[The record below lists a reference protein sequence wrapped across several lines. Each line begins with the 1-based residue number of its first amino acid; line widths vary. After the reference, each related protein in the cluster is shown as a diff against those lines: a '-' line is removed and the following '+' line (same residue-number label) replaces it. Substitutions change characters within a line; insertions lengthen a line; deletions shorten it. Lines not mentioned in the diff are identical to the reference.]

1 MKKAKNIIAL
11 LLVFTFVFVVIG
23 CGKGKK
29 VKTTATQNTETTQP
43 VSYTA
48 SAQATNENAT
58 QTADTSVAAVT
69 QTQIQGTDETVTNAP
84 EPTNQSTPEATQTTT
99 QASVKTGVGS
109 VSYTTPSQQ
118 IVYYPAALEDSSQKY
133 PVLAWANG
141 TMCTPDLYTDL
152 LKQIAEGGYIVIA
165 NFETMAADGN
175 AQIESINLMINENSN
190 SDSVFYNKVNTN
202 KIGVT
207 GHSQGGRSSVN
218 AAVKDSRIK
227 CVLSIAG
234 SNFPEEAEPLKTP
247 TLFMAGT
254 NDKIVDPASW
264 IIPAYEICNAPAVY
278 ASLSG
283 AVHTTPCSD
292 ASKYSHYA
300 IKWFDAWLKGDSN
313 AKAIFQNGGE
323 LSKDTSW
330 VDYACK
336 GL

>member
-1 MKKAKNIIAL
+1 MKKAKNVIAL
-11 LLVFTFVFVVIG
+11 LLVFSFIFVVIG
-23 CGKGKK
+23 CGKGKSK
-29 VKTTATQNTETTQP
+29 KTAATQSSHVVYNVVTNSPSQQPAQNTTTTNGTTATTQNSVVAEQPTSQADQPTKENTTATTQP
-43 VSYTA
+43 P
-48 SAQATNENAT
+48 
-58 QTADTSVAAVT
+58 
-69 QTQIQGTDETVTNAP
+69 I
-84 EPTNQSTPEATQTTT
+84 
-99 QASVKTGVGS
+99 KTGISS

-118 IVYYPAALEDSSQKY
+118 IVYYPAMLENSDKQY
-133 PVLAWANG
+133 PILAWANG

-175 AQIESINLMINENSN
+175 AQIESINLMINENNN
-190 SDSVFYNKVNTN
+190 SDSVFYGKVNTS
-202 KIGVT
+202 KIGVI

-234 SNFPEEAEPLKTP
+234 SNFPEEAQPLKTP

-254 NDKIVDPASW
+254 KDMIVDPAAW

-278 ASLSG
+278 ASLNG